1 MQIQETNYNAQ
12 STRFRKG
19 EAKTCFLYAKF
30 EPDVYL
36 VLVQVHRSMNNY
48 LVS

>member
-1 MQIQETNYNAQ
+1 MQIQETNYSAQ

-30 EPDVYL
+30 EPDR
-36 VLVQVHRSMNNY
+36 QVHRSMNNY